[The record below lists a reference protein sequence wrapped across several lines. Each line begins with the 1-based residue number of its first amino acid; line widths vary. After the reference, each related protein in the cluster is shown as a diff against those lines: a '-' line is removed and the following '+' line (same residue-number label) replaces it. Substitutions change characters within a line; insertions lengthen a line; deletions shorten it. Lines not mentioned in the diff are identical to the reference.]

1 MSPQTQTVETDAE
14 PAVESKRVFAATP
27 ERLFAAWT
35 EAEALAAWKGPES
48 MTTTVDVLE
57 MKVGGR
63 YRFVMTGEAG
73 KYVGGGEY
81 LEIDPPRRRAFTW
94 AWEEG
99 DMAGVETIV
108 GVDFKATD
116 AGTEITVL
124 HRRLPSAEAREA
136 HTGGWNRSFVCLDRH
151 LAETA

>member
-14 PAVESKRVFAATP
+14 PAVELKRVFAATP
-27 ERLFAAWT
+27 ERLFSAWT

-48 MTTTVDVLE
+48 
-57 MKVGGR
+57 KVGGC
-63 YRFVMTGEAG
+63 YRFVMTG
-73 KYVGGGEY
+73 
-81 LEIDPPRRRAFTW
+81 
-94 AWEEG
+94 EEG

-108 GVDFKATD
+108 EVDFKATD

-124 HRRLPSAEAREA
+124 HRRLPSEEAREA
-136 HTGGWNRSFVCLDRH
+136 HTGGWNSSFVCLDRH

>member
-14 PAVESKRVFAATP
+14 PAVELKRVFAATP
-27 ERLFAAWT
+27 ERLFSAWT

-57 MKVGGR
+57 MKVGGC
-63 YRFVMTGEAG
+63 YRFVMTG
-73 KYVGGGEY
+73 
-81 LEIDPPRRRAFTW
+81 
-94 AWEEG
+94 EEG

-108 GVDFKATD
+108 EVDFKATD

-124 HRRLPSAEAREA
+124 HRRLPSEEAREA
-136 HTGGWNRSFVCLDRH
+136 HTGGWNSSFVCLDRH